1 MDRIEQLVMTIA
13 VALLVVFFGAIVV
26 AATGYGV
33 DVPTCVT
40 DRKPFTE
47 GAPPFKVSDKPL
59 RYEVHSVARMWMF
72 DPPEIT
78 IPPCAEVDLYL
89 SSADVV
95 HGFHVEGTNINLMA
109 VPGTVTYARIK
120 FDREGIYRI
129 LCHEYCG
136 TAHHLMAGSI
146 QVSHLAVEEQQ

>member
-1 MDRIEQLVMTIA
+1 MDRIEKVIIA
-13 VALLVVFFGAIVV
+13 SAVVLLLVFFGAIVI

-47 GAPPFKVSDKPL
+47 GRAPFKTSDQPL
-59 RYEVHSVARMWMF
+59 RYEAHTVARMWNF

-78 IPPCAEVDLYL
+78 IPPGAELDLYL
-89 SSADVV
+89 SAADVV
-95 HGFHVEGTNINLMA
+95 HGYFVEGTNINLMA
-109 VPGTVTYARIK
+109 VPGAVTYQRVK
-120 FDREGIYRI
+120 FDREGTYRI

-136 TAHHLMAGSI
+136 TAHHLMAGTI
-146 QVSHLAVEEQQ
+146 VVSQAAKEEQQ

>member
-1 MDRIEQLVMTIA
+1 MDRIEKTVMA
-13 VALLVVFFGAIVV
+13 VAALLLLTFFGAIVI
-26 AATGYGV
+26 AASSYGV

-47 GAPPFKVSDKPL
+47 GQPPFKTSDQPL

-78 IPPCAEVDLYL
+78 IPPRAEVDLYL

-95 HGFHVEGTNINLMA
+95 HGFYVEGTNINLMA
-109 VPGTVTYARIK
+109 VPGAVTYQRVR
-120 FDREGIYRI
+120 FDREGTYRI

-136 TAHHLMAGSI
+136 TAHHLMAGTI
-146 QVSHLAVEEQQ
+146 VVSSSAMEEQ

>member
-1 MDRIEQLVMTIA
+1 MDRIEKTVMVIA
-13 VALLVVFFGAIVV
+13 IVLLVVFFGAIVV
-26 AATGYGV
+26 AATNYGV

-40 DRKPFTE
+40 DRKPFVE
-47 GAPPFKVSDKPL
+47 SAPPFKTSDQPL
-59 RYEVHSVARMWMF
+59 RYEVHTVARMWMF

-78 IPPCAEVDLYL
+78 LPPGAEVDFYL

-109 VPGTVTYARIK
+109 VPGAVTYARLK
-120 FDREGIYRI
+120 FDREGTYCV

-136 TAHHLMAGSI
+136 TAHHLMAGTI
-146 QVSHLAVEEQQ
+146 VVSHTAMEGEQ

>member
-1 MDRIEQLVMTIA
+1 MDRIEKGVMATSI
-13 VALLVVFFGAIVV
+13 ALLLVFFGAIVV
-26 AATGYGV
+26 AATSYGV

-40 DRKPFTE
+40 DRKPFVE
-47 GAPPFKVSDKPL
+47 GQAPLKMSDQPL
-59 RYEVHSVARMWMF
+59 RYEVHTVARMWMF

-78 IPPCAEVDLYL
+78 VPRGAEVDLYL

-95 HGFHVEGTNINLMA
+95 HGFYVEGTNVNLMA
-109 VPGTVTYARIK
+109 VPGAVTYQRVK
-120 FDREGIYRI
+120 FNREGTYRI

-146 QVSHLAVEEQQ
+146 VVSSSMQEQQ